1 LTDFPLTILA
11 GKVAATRIA
20 TQGWSPELFSTMIS
34 ASGGAKMLGLAH
46 LDRFLFGVYLQRT
59 DHPMALYGSSIGS
72 WRNAALASPSP
83 LASLLRL
90 QDLYLN
96 QGWDEADPRSAGEIV
111 DDLCEQVIAGYC
123 DDALINHLCQHPRF
137 TSHIVTA
144 RGLGLNNNRRGVAL
158 GTGMALSAMGNL
170 LSRRLLGKG
179 FQRVVFSSGPSVGFD
194 FQDFNTV
201 HVPLAAANLKGSL
214 LASGSIPFLMS
225 GQRDLPGAPKGQYWD
240 GGVIDYHFDLENY
253 VDEGLVLYPHFTDR
267 VIKGWF
273 DKGLR
278 WRQNQSPLM
287 DRIVLLAP
295 SASYL
300 ARLPLNKIPDRG
312 DFNKMSQSAR
322 YKYWS
327 ACIDASLELAESFDS
342 IVSESNP
349 MKNVTTIN

>member
-1 LTDFPLTILA
+1 
-11 GKVAATRIA
+11 
-20 TQGWSPELFSTMIS
+20 
-34 ASGGAKMLGLAH
+34 MLGLVH
-46 LDRFLFGVYLQRT
+46 LDRFLFGDYLQRT

-72 WRNAALASPSP
+72 WRNAALAAPSP
-83 LASLLRL
+83 LTSLLRL
-90 QDLYLN
+90 QDLYLH

-111 DDLCEQVIAGYC
+111 DDLCEQVIEGYC
-123 DDALINHLCQHPRF
+123 DDRLINHLCQHPRF

-179 FQRVVFSSGPSVGFD
+179 FQRVVFSSGPSDGFE
-194 FQDFNTV
+194 FRDFNTV
-201 HVPLAAANLKGSL
+201 HVPLSATNLKQSL

-225 GQRDLPGAPKGQYWD
+225 GQCDLSGAPQGQYWD

-253 VDEGLVLYPHFTDR
+253 VGEGLVLYPHFTER

-273 DKGLR
+273 DKVLG
-278 WRQNQSPLM
+278 WRHDQSSMM

-300 ARLPLNKIPDRG
+300 ARLPFGKIPDRG
-312 DFNKMSQSAR
+312 DFTKMSESVR

-327 ACIDASLELAESFDS
+327 ACIDASLELAESFDL
-342 IVSESNP
+342 IVRDSEP
-349 MKNVTTIN
+349 LKHVAIIN